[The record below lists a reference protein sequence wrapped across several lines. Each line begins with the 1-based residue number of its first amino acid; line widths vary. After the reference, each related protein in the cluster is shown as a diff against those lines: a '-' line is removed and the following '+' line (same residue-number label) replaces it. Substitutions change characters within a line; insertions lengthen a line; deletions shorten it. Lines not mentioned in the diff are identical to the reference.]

1 MAGRG
6 VPGDPLAPRVEG
18 LVRAVL
24 GIPTDRTRAV
34 NWVRWGI
41 RTSGLFGAAEE
52 GEEPFGKLDMSILA
66 LLLPHTGT
74 FLASWRHHTPLP

>member
-6 VPGDPLAPRVEG
+6 VPGDPLAPGVES
-18 LVRAVL
+18 LVRTVL
-24 GIPTDRTRAV
+24 GIPSDRSRAE

-41 RTSGLFGAAEE
+41 RSSGMAEE
-52 GEEPFGKLDMSILA
+52 GEEPFGKLAISVLG